1 MTFVPPTNPTEN
13 LSMKLLATVLAGAAV
28 LFTGTA
34 ATAQSVTDAQCII
47 VGNAFASQSK
57 DAAQQK
63 AAEAAV
69 YFYLGRVRDGTT
81 SPQLKAL
88 FDQAA
93 KPLSDAT
100 IGQKMNECM
109 KNIQGKIELLQSLA
123 PKQPA
128 GTQPR
133 ATQPQPQQK
142 KPEGR

>member
-1 MTFVPPTNPTEN
+1 
-13 LSMKLLATVLAGAAV
+13 MKLLAPVIAGAAV
-28 LFTGTA
+28 LLTGTA

-47 VGNAFASQSK
+47 VGNVFASQSK
-57 DAAQQK
+57 DANQQK

-81 SPQLKAL
+81 SAQLKAL

-93 KPLSDAT
+93 KPLSDT
-100 IGQKMNECM
+100 TLGPKMNECM
-109 KNIQGKIELLQSLA
+109 KNIAGKIQLLESLS
-123 PKQPA
+123 PKQAGQPA
-128 GTQPR
+128 GTTTTPR